1 MAMLR
6 KVAGEC
12 SDGVSCPAVYV
23 DDDETVIVQGYT
35 EVSDQGTVP
44 SGEAR
49 VRVPRA
55 VLLEAVE
62 ELA

>member
-1 MAMLR
+1 MAVLR

-23 DDDETVIVQGYT
+23 KDEESVIVQGYI
-35 EVSDQGTVP
+35 EAPDQGALP

-49 VRVPRA
+49 VRIPRA
-55 VLLEAVE
+55 VLLEAAE